1 MVEPKEKIA
10 GKPVHTADKARLPR
24 TAMHTVWLRTREG
37 TRQLVAE
44 ERRDGQYQEAAAQEE
59 RAVDAVGY
67 AAESAAGAAWRGG
80 KRLAQAAVQR
90 RDKAH
95 KEAQAAQGAQ
105 AARAEIFRV
114 EAATP
119 AGAAPGTEPN
129 TAPYTSDSPSMARLG
144 QYNTAEHRKMT
155 AQHVLRQKQQ
165 KRVPRLQTSA
175 QLYGPSGTPTYGIYS
190 LPGKTPD
197 TQPDIHQSRLRHDSL
212 ARFQV
217 TTRRKALP
225 QQAPLPKT
233 APAAGKEAAQVAL
246 AQTQAA
252 KTVQRAKQ
260 AAQAAGTTAKRAA
273 QKAAE
278 AIMAGLKALWAAA
291 HTMVAAIAAGGTV
304 AVLVVVIVCM
314 IALVIGSG
322 FGIFFAAEPAGDCM
336 SLADA
341 ITRLNGE
348 YQDRLEEI
356 EADHPHDRLEITSND
371 GSYAIAWQD
380 VLAVFAART
389 SGAEDGAPVA
399 VLDEDNLDRLREIM
413 WDMNEVTWE
422 VEAQTREVENTPVV
436 DTTADAAADM
446 TAAAM
451 TDVDSDTRT
460 ASASESSG
468 AEEPPVAAASDTT
481 DSGTADSSENEDGP
495 GTAAVTETV
504 LILTLYHKTAE
515 EMREEYRFNARQDEY
530 LTLLSA
536 EDVAPLWADL
546 LGGFAM
552 GELGG
557 EVLTPGSDS
566 TLADGALQWPLPV
579 AGTITSPQ
587 GYRTD
592 PITGETSYHSGTDIA
607 VPEGTP
613 ILAAADGTV
622 TIANALD
629 SWGGS
634 YGYYVKLDHSGGLTT
649 LYAHCSSICVTAGQQ
664 VKAGEVI
671 AYVGQTGR
679 ATGPHLHFEI
689 HTVAAS

>member
-1 MVEPKEKIA
+1 MDEPKQKPA

-24 TAMHTVWLRTREG
+24 TAMHAVWLRTREG
-37 TRQLVAE
+37 TRRLVTE
-44 ERRDGQYQEAAAQEE
+44 EHRDGQYQEAAAQEE
-59 RAVDAVGY
+59 RAVDAVASATETAVGTALRSGKKLAQQVAQKRRSEK
-67 AAESAAGAAWRGG
+67 AAERTMDIGTRPPTAVPGNPNSRNTAASPYYKRRNRQSQPARRRSTAFPTQIGG
-80 KRLAQAAVQR
+80 NQVRQA
-90 RDKAH
+90 
-95 KEAQAAQGAQ
+95 
-105 AARAEIFRV
+105 
-114 EAATP
+114 EAA
-119 AGAAPGTEPN
+119 N
-129 TAPYTSDSPSMARLG
+129 L
-144 QYNTAEHRKMT
+144 
-155 AQHVLRQKQQ
+155 
-165 KRVPRLQTSA
+165 
-175 QLYGPSGTPTYGIYS
+175 
-190 LPGKTPD
+190 
-197 TQPDIHQSRLRHDSL
+197 HQSRLRHDSL

-217 TTRRKALP
+217 TTRRKAQP

-233 APAAGKEAAQVAL
+233 VSAAGKKSSKAVL
-246 AQTQAA
+246 AQTRAA

-260 AAQAAGTTAKRAA
+260 AAQAAGSAAKKTADAVL
-273 QKAAE
+273 
-278 AIMAGLKALWAAA
+278 AGLKALWAAT
-291 HTMVAAIAAGGTV
+291 HTLVLAIAAGGAC

-322 FGIFFAAEPAGDCM
+322 FGIFFAAEPAGDGM

-341 ITRLNGE
+341 ITQLNGE

-356 EADHPHDRLEITSND
+356 ENDHPHDRLAITSND

-389 SGAEDGAPVA
+389 SGAENGAPVA
-399 VLDEDNLDRLREIM
+399 YLDEANLERLRQIM
-413 WDMNEVTWE
+413 WDMNEITWE
-422 VEAQTREVENTPVV
+422 VETQTHEVETTPPT
-436 DTTADAAADM
+436 DTTAD
-446 TAAAM
+446 TAAA
-451 TDVDSDTRT
+451 TT
-460 ASASESSG
+460 
-468 AEEPPVAAASDTT
+468 EEDSDTT
-481 DSGTADSSENEDGP
+481 DDSYENEDGP
-495 GTAAVTETV
+495 ATTTVTETV
-504 LILTLYHKTAE
+504 LILTLHHKTAE
-515 EMREEYRFNARQDEY
+515 EMREEYRFNPRQNEY

-536 EDVAPLWADL
+536 EGAAPLWADL
-546 LGGFAM
+546 LGGFEM

-557 EVLTPGSDS
+557 EVLTPGSDT

-622 TIANALD
+622 TVANALD

-634 YGYYVKLDHSGGLTT
+634 YGYYVKLDHGDGLTT

-679 ATGPHLHFEI
+679 VTGPHLHFEV
-689 HTVAAS
+689 HSP

>member
-1 MVEPKEKIA
+1 MVEPKQKTA
-10 GKPVHTADKARLPR
+10 GKPVYTADQARIPR
-24 TAMHTVWLRTREG
+24 TAMRATWLRTREG
-37 TRQLVAE
+37 TRQLLAE
-44 ERRDGQYQEAAAQEE
+44 DYRDGQYQDAAAREE
-59 RAVDAVGY
+59 HAVDEVFSLT
-67 AAESAAGAAWRGG
+67 ESAAGAALRGG
-80 KRLAQAAVQR
+80 KKLAQ
-90 RDKAH
+90 
-95 KEAQAAQGAQ
+95 QAAQK
-105 AARAEIFRV
+105 RR
-114 EAATP
+114 
-119 AGAAPGTEPN
+119 TEK
-129 TAPYTSDSPSMARLG
+129 AD
-144 QYNTAEHRKMT
+144 
-155 AQHVLRQKQQ
+155 
-165 KRVPRLQTSA
+165 
-175 QLYGPSGTPTYGIYS
+175 
-190 LPGKTPD
+190 GKTEQTAGRATGTD
-197 TQPDIHQSRLRHDSL
+197 TQPTTVAPGNPEARNTSSSPHYNRRNRQRQPTRKPSTSPATQMASRQMWPTEAADLHQSRLRHDSL

-217 TTRRKALP
+217 TTRQKAQP
-225 QQAPLPKT
+225 RPAPMPKMT
-233 APAAGKEAAQVAL
+233 SSAAMDSARAAAAQ
-246 AQTQAA
+246 TKAA
-252 KTVQRAKQ
+252 KVVQHAKQ
-260 AAQAAGTTAKRAA
+260 AARAAGSTV

-278 AIMAGLKALWAAA
+278 RVADAVVAGFKALGAAA
-291 HTMVAAIAAGGTV
+291 HTLAMTVAAGGTL
-304 AVLVVVIVCM
+304 AVMVVVIVCM

-322 FGIFFAAEPAGDCM
+322 FGIFFAAESAGDGM

-341 ITRLNGE
+341 ITQLNGE

-399 VLDEDNLDRLREIM
+399 YLDEANLERLRQIM

-422 VEAQTREVENTPVV
+422 VETQTHEVEAAIA
-436 DTTADAAADM
+436 ADAAAEE
-446 TAAAM
+446 
-451 TDVDSDTRT
+451 DSDTATASVSESRGSEGTPVVT
-460 ASASESSG
+460 ASAT
-468 AEEPPVAAASDTT
+468 AEPSTDNSD
-481 DSGTADSSENEDGP
+481 ENEDDP
-495 GTAAVTETV
+495 GTTTVTETV
-504 LILTLYHKTAE
+504 LVLTLHHKTAE
-515 EMREEYRFNARQDEY
+515 EMREEYHFNARQNEY
-530 LTLLSA
+530 LTMLSA
-536 EDVAPLWADL
+536 EDAAPLWADL

-557 EVLTPGSDS
+557 EILSPGSDT

-622 TIANALD
+622 TVANALD

-634 YGYYVKLDHSGGLTT
+634 YGYYVKLDHGSGLTT

-679 ATGPHLHFEI
+679 ATGPHLHFEV
-689 HTVAAS
+689 HSS

>member
-1 MVEPKEKIA
+1 MAEPKQKPA
-10 GKPVHTADKARLPR
+10 GRPVRTADKARLPR
-24 TAMHTVWLRTREG
+24 TAIHAAWLRTRKG

-44 ERRDGQYQEAAAQEE
+44 ERRDGRYQEAAAQEE

-95 KEAQAAQGAQ
+95 KEAQAAQEAQ

-119 AGAAPGTEPN
+119 AGAAPGTTPN
-129 TAPYTSDSPSMARLG
+129 PAPYTPDTPSMAQPG
-144 QYNTAEHRKMT
+144 QYNASKRRQST
-155 AQHVLRQKQQ
+155 AQRVLRRNRQEQIARKQ
-165 KRVPRLQTSA
+165 VAAPP
-175 QLYGPSGTPTYGIYS
+175 YGQY
-190 LPGKTPD
+190 LWPGKTPD
-197 TQPDIHQSRLRHDSL
+197 AQPDIHQSRLRPDSL

-233 APAAGKEAAQVAL
+233 APAAGKEAAQAAL
-246 AQTQAA
+246 AQTRAA

-260 AAQAAGTTAKRAA
+260 AAQAAGATVKRAA

-278 AIMAGLKALWAAA
+278 AVMAGLKALWAAA

-322 FGIFFAAEPAGDCM
+322 FGIFFAAESTGDGM

-341 ITRLNGE
+341 ITKLNGE

-356 EADHPHDRLEITSND
+356 EGDHPHDRLEITSND

-389 SGAEDGAPVA
+389 SGAEDGTPVA

-422 VEAQTREVENTPVV
+422 VETQTHEVENPPVI
-436 DTTADAAADM
+436 DTTADAAVDM

-451 TDVDSDTRT
+451 TDADSDTRT
-460 ASASESSG
+460 VSASESS
-468 AEEPPVAAASDTT
+468 ATEEPPVAAASDTT
-481 DSGTADSSENEDGP
+481 DSGTDDSNEDEDDP
-495 GTAAVTETV
+495 ATTVTETV
-504 LILTLYHKTAE
+504 LILTLHHKTAE

-536 EDVAPLWADL
+536 EDTAPLWADL

-557 EVLTPGSDS
+557 EVLAPGSDT

-622 TIANALD
+622 TVANALD

-634 YGYYVKLDHSGGLTT
+634 YGYYVKLDHGGGLTT

-679 ATGPHLHFEI
+679 ATGPHLHFEV
-689 HTVAAS
+689 HSS

>member
-1 MVEPKEKIA
+1 MEEPKQKPA
-10 GKPVHTADKARLPR
+10 GKPVHTADKARLPC
-24 TAMHTVWLRTREG
+24 TAMRAVWLRTREG
-37 TRQLVAE
+37 TRRLVAE
-44 ERRDGQYQEAAAQEE
+44 EHRDGQYQEAAAQEE
-59 RAVDAVGY
+59 RAVDAVGS
-67 AAESAAGAAWRGG
+67 AAEDAAGIAWHGG
-80 KRLAQAAVQR
+80 KRLAQ
-90 RDKAH
+90 
-95 KEAQAAQGAQ
+95 QAAQKR
-105 AARAEIFRV
+105 RAEKAAGRAEQTAERTMDIDTRPTTAVPGNPDSRNTAASPYYKRRNRQSQPARRRFTAFPTQIGGNQVRQA
-114 EAATP
+114 EAA
-119 AGAAPGTEPN
+119 N
-129 TAPYTSDSPSMARLG
+129 L
-144 QYNTAEHRKMT
+144 
-155 AQHVLRQKQQ
+155 
-165 KRVPRLQTSA
+165 
-175 QLYGPSGTPTYGIYS
+175 
-190 LPGKTPD
+190 
-197 TQPDIHQSRLRHDSL
+197 HQSRLRHDSL

-217 TTRRKALP
+217 TTRRKAQP

-233 APAAGKEAAQVAL
+233 VSAAGKKSSKAAL
-246 AQTQAA
+246 AQTRAA

-260 AAQAAGTTAKRAA
+260 TAQAAGSAAKKTADAV
-273 QKAAE
+273 
-278 AIMAGLKALWAAA
+278 MAGLKTLWAAA
-291 HTMVAAIAAGGTV
+291 HTLVLAIAAGGAC

-322 FGIFFAAEPAGDCM
+322 FGIFFAAESAGDSM

-341 ITRLNGE
+341 ITQLNGE

-356 EADHPHDRLEITSND
+356 ENAHPHDRLEITSND

-422 VEAQTREVENTPVV
+422 VEAQTREVENPPVV

-451 TDVDSDTRT
+451 TDEDSDTRT

-481 DSGTADSSENEDGP
+481 DSGTDASNENEDGP
-495 GTAAVTETV
+495 ATTTVTETV
-504 LILTLYHKTAE
+504 LILTLHHKTAE
-515 EMREEYRFNARQDEY
+515 EMREEYRFNTRQSEY

-536 EDVAPLWADL
+536 EDAAPLWADL

-557 EVLTPGSDS
+557 EVLAPGSDT

-592 PITGETSYHSGTDIA
+592 PISGETSYHSGTDIA

-613 ILAAADGTV
+613 ILAAANGTV

-634 YGYYVKLDHSGGLTT
+634 YGYYVKLDHGDGLTT

-679 ATGPHLHFEI
+679 ATGPHLHFEVR
-689 HTVAAS
+689 T

>member
-1 MVEPKEKIA
+1 MVEPKQKPA

-24 TAMHTVWLRTREG
+24 TAMHAVWLRTREG
-37 TRQLVAE
+37 TRRLVAE
-44 ERRDGQYQEAAAQEE
+44 EHRDGQYQEAAAQEE
-59 RAVDAVGY
+59 RAVDAVASATETAVGTALRSGKKLAQQVAQKRRSEK
-67 AAESAAGAAWRGG
+67 AAERTMDIGTRPPTDVPGNPDSRNTAASPYY
-80 KRLAQAAVQR
+80 KRRNRQSQPARRRFTAFPTQIDGNQVRQA
-90 RDKAH
+90 
-95 KEAQAAQGAQ
+95 
-105 AARAEIFRV
+105 
-114 EAATP
+114 EAA
-119 AGAAPGTEPN
+119 N
-129 TAPYTSDSPSMARLG
+129 L
-144 QYNTAEHRKMT
+144 
-155 AQHVLRQKQQ
+155 
-165 KRVPRLQTSA
+165 
-175 QLYGPSGTPTYGIYS
+175 
-190 LPGKTPD
+190 
-197 TQPDIHQSRLRHDSL
+197 HQSRLRHDSL

-217 TTRRKALP
+217 TTRRKAQP

-233 APAAGKEAAQVAL
+233 VSAAGKKSSKAVL
-246 AQTQAA
+246 AQTRAA

-260 AAQAAGTTAKRAA
+260 AAQAAGSAAKKTADAV
-273 QKAAE
+273 
-278 AIMAGLKALWAAA
+278 MAGLKALWAAA
-291 HTMVAAIAAGGTV
+291 HTLAMTVAAGGTV

-322 FGIFFAAEPAGDCM
+322 FGIFFAAESAGDGM

-341 ITRLNGE
+341 INQLNGE
-348 YQDRLEEI
+348 YQERLEEI
-356 EADHPHDRLEITSND
+356 EANHPHDRLEITSND

-399 VLDEDNLDRLREIM
+399 YLDEANLERLRQIM
-413 WDMNEVTWE
+413 WDMNVVTWE
-422 VEAQTREVENTPVV
+422 VETQTHEVETTPASV
-436 DTTADAAADM
+436 TTADAAA
-446 TAAAM
+446 APAKE
-451 TDVDSDTRT
+451 DSDTAT
-460 ASASESSG
+460 ASVSESRGSEG
-468 AEEPPVAAASDTT
+468 TPATSASDTAEPGT
-481 DSGTADSSENEDGP
+481 DNSDKNEDGP
-495 GTAAVTETV
+495 GTTTVTETV
-504 LILTLYHKTAE
+504 LILTLHHKTAE

-536 EDVAPLWADL
+536 ENVAPLWADL
-546 LGGFAM
+546 LGGFEM

-557 EVLTPGSDS
+557 EVLAPGSDT

-622 TIANALD
+622 TVANALD

-634 YGYYVKLDHSGGLTT
+634 YGYYVKLDHGGGLTT
-649 LYAHCSSICVTAGQQ
+649 LYAHCSSICVTTGQQ

-679 ATGPHLHFEI
+679 ATGPHLHFEV
-689 HTVAAS
+689 HSS

>member
-1 MVEPKEKIA
+1 MDEPKQKPA

-24 TAMHTVWLRTREG
+24 TAMHAVWLRTREG
-37 TRQLVAE
+37 TRRLVTE
-44 ERRDGQYQEAAAQEE
+44 EHRDGQYQEAAAQEE
-59 RAVDAVGY
+59 RAVDAVASATETAVGTALRSGKKLAQQVAQKRRSEK
-67 AAESAAGAAWRGG
+67 AAERTMDMGTRPPTDVPGNPDSRNTAASPYY
-80 KRLAQAAVQR
+80 KRRNRQSQPARRRFTAFPTQIDGNQVRQA
-90 RDKAH
+90 
-95 KEAQAAQGAQ
+95 
-105 AARAEIFRV
+105 
-114 EAATP
+114 EAA
-119 AGAAPGTEPN
+119 N
-129 TAPYTSDSPSMARLG
+129 L
-144 QYNTAEHRKMT
+144 
-155 AQHVLRQKQQ
+155 
-165 KRVPRLQTSA
+165 
-175 QLYGPSGTPTYGIYS
+175 
-190 LPGKTPD
+190 
-197 TQPDIHQSRLRHDSL
+197 HQSRLRHDSL

-217 TTRRKALP
+217 TTRRKAQP

-233 APAAGKEAAQVAL
+233 VSAAGKKSSKALL
-246 AQTQAA
+246 AQTRAA

-260 AAQAAGTTAKRAA
+260 AAQAAGSAAKKTSDAV
-273 QKAAE
+273 
-278 AIMAGLKALWAAA
+278 MAGLKALWAAT
-291 HTMVAAIAAGGTV
+291 HTLVLAIAAGGTV

-322 FGIFFAAEPAGDCM
+322 FGIFFAAEPAGDGM

-341 ITRLNGE
+341 ITQLNGE

-356 EADHPHDRLEITSND
+356 ENDHPHDRLAITSND

-389 SGAEDGAPVA
+389 SGAENGAPVA
-399 VLDEDNLDRLREIM
+399 YLDEANLERLRQIM
-413 WDMNEVTWE
+413 WDMNEITWE
-422 VEAQTREVENTPVV
+422 VETQTHEVETTPE
-436 DTTADAAADM
+436 TETAAD
-446 TAAAM
+446 TAAA
-451 TDVDSDTRT
+451 TT
-460 ASASESSG
+460 
-468 AEEPPVAAASDTT
+468 EENSDTT
-481 DSGTADSSENEDGP
+481 DDSYENEDGP
-495 GTAAVTETV
+495 ATTTVTETV
-504 LILTLYHKTAE
+504 LILTLHHKTAE
-515 EMREEYRFNARQDEY
+515 EMREEYRFNPRQNEY

-536 EDVAPLWADL
+536 EDTAPLWADL

-557 EVLTPGSDS
+557 EVLAPGSDT

-592 PITGETSYHSGTDIA
+592 PITGEVSYHSGTDIA
-607 VPEGTP
+607 VPEGAP

-634 YGYYVKLDHSGGLTT
+634 YGYYVKLDHGGGLTT

-679 ATGPHLHFEI
+679 ATGPHLHFEV
-689 HTVAAS
+689 HSP

>member
-1 MVEPKEKIA
+1 MVEPKQKPA

-24 TAMHTVWLRTREG
+24 TAMHAVWLRTREG
-37 TRQLVAE
+37 TRRLVAE
-44 ERRDGQYQEAAAQEE
+44 EHRDGQYQEAAAQEE
-59 RAVDAVGY
+59 RAVDAVASATETAVGTALRSGKKLAQQVAQKRRSEK
-67 AAESAAGAAWRGG
+67 AAERTMDMGTRPPTDVPGNPDSRNTAASPYY
-80 KRLAQAAVQR
+80 KRRNRQSQPARRRFTAFPTQIDGNQVRQA
-90 RDKAH
+90 
-95 KEAQAAQGAQ
+95 
-105 AARAEIFRV
+105 
-114 EAATP
+114 EAA
-119 AGAAPGTEPN
+119 N
-129 TAPYTSDSPSMARLG
+129 L
-144 QYNTAEHRKMT
+144 
-155 AQHVLRQKQQ
+155 
-165 KRVPRLQTSA
+165 
-175 QLYGPSGTPTYGIYS
+175 
-190 LPGKTPD
+190 
-197 TQPDIHQSRLRHDSL
+197 HQSRLRHDSL

-217 TTRRKALP
+217 TTRRKAQP

-233 APAAGKEAAQVAL
+233 VSAAGKKSSKALL
-246 AQTQAA
+246 AQTRAA

-260 AAQAAGTTAKRAA
+260 AAQAAGSAAKKTSDAV
-273 QKAAE
+273 
-278 AIMAGLKALWAAA
+278 MAGLKALWAAT
-291 HTMVAAIAAGGTV
+291 HTLVLAIAAGGTV

-322 FGIFFAAEPAGDCM
+322 FGIFFAAEPAGDGM

-341 ITRLNGE
+341 ITQLNGE

-356 EADHPHDRLEITSND
+356 ENDHPHDRLAITSND

-399 VLDEDNLDRLREIM
+399 YLDEANLERLRQIM

-422 VEAQTREVENTPVV
+422 VETQTHEVGTTPAT
-436 DTTADAAADM
+436 DTTADA
-446 TAAAM
+446 TAA
-451 TDVDSDTRT
+451 TTGEDFGTRT
-460 ASASESSG
+460 ALASDRSG
-468 AEEPPVAAASDTT
+468 TEEAPAASASDTADPST
-481 DSGTADSSENEDGP
+481 DENEDGP
-495 GTAAVTETV
+495 ATTTVTETV
-504 LILTLYHKTAE
+504 LILTLHHKTAE
-515 EMREEYRFNARQDEY
+515 EMREEYHFNARQDEY

-536 EDVAPLWADL
+536 EDAAPLWADL
-546 LGGFAM
+546 LGGFGM

-557 EVLTPGSDS
+557 EILSPGSDT

-622 TIANALD
+622 TVANALD

-634 YGYYVKLDHSGGLTT
+634 YGYYVKLDHGGGLTT
-649 LYAHCSSICVTAGQQ
+649 LYAHCSSICVTTGQQ

-679 ATGPHLHFEI
+679 ATGPHLHFEV
-689 HTVAAS
+689 HSS

>member
-1 MVEPKEKIA
+1 MVEPKQKPA

-24 TAMHTVWLRTREG
+24 TAMRAVWLRTREG
-37 TRQLVAE
+37 TRRLVAE
-44 ERRDGQYQEAAAQEE
+44 EHRDGQYQEAAAQEE
-59 RAVDAVGY
+59 RAVNVVGSV
-67 AAESAAGAAWRGG
+67 AEAAAGAALRGG
-80 KRLAQAAVQR
+80 KRLAQ
-90 RDKAH
+90 
-95 KEAQAAQGAQ
+95 QASQKR
-105 AARAEIFRV
+105 RAEK
-114 EAATP
+114 AAGRAEQTAERTIDIETRP
-119 AGAAPGTEPN
+119 TTAVPGNPDSRN
-129 TAPYTSDSPSMARLG
+129 TAASPYYKRRNRQSQPARKRS
-144 QYNTAEHRKMT
+144 TAFPT
-155 AQHVLRQKQQ
+155 QIGGNQVRQAEAGD
-165 KRVPRLQTSA
+165 L
-175 QLYGPSGTPTYGIYS
+175 
-190 LPGKTPD
+190 
-197 TQPDIHQSRLRHDSL
+197 HQSRLRHDSL

-217 TTRRKALP
+217 TTRRKAQP

-233 APAAGKEAAQVAL
+233 VSAAGKKSSKALL
-246 AQTQAA
+246 AQTRAA

-260 AAQAAGTTAKRAA
+260 AAQAAGSAAKKTSDAV
-273 QKAAE
+273 
-278 AIMAGLKALWAAA
+278 MAGLKALWAAT
-291 HTMVAAIAAGGTV
+291 HTLVLAIAAGGTV

-322 FGIFFAAEPAGDCM
+322 FGIFFAAEPAGDGM

-341 ITRLNGE
+341 ITQLNGE
-348 YQDRLEEI
+348 YQDQLEEI
-356 EADHPHDRLEITSND
+356 ENDHPHDRLAITSND

-399 VLDEDNLDRLREIM
+399 YLDEANLERLRQIM
-413 WDMNEVTWE
+413 WDMNEITWE
-422 VEAQTREVENTPVV
+422 VETQTHEVETTPAT
-436 DTTADAAADM
+436 DTTAD
-446 TAAAM
+446 TAAA
-451 TDVDSDTRT
+451 TT
-460 ASASESSG
+460 
-468 AEEPPVAAASDTT
+468 EENSDTT
-481 DSGTADSSENEDGP
+481 DDSDENEDGP
-495 GTAAVTETV
+495 ATATVTETV
-504 LILTLYHKTAE
+504 LILTLHHKTAE
-515 EMREEYRFNARQDEY
+515 EMREEYRFNPRQNEY

-536 EDVAPLWADL
+536 EDAAPLWADL

-557 EVLTPGSDS
+557 EILAPGSD
-566 TLADGALQWPLPV
+566 TALADGALQWPLPV

-622 TIANALD
+622 IIANALD

-634 YGYYVKLDHSGGLTT
+634 YGYHVKLDHGGGLTT

-679 ATGPHLHFEI
+679 ATGPHLHFEV
-689 HTVAAS
+689 HSS